1 MLLVQ
6 PAISAANQLQHDFV
20 FTRSFD
26 RCCPTI
32 LLLNSSPACRCLIS
46 YGGAAPSNSAVVI
59 STNGRK
65 FPFAREKHDLIKPP
79 LPQLLIIPN
88 EKKGKIKKV
97 RVPDNFNGRPS
108 KPNSYKA
115 KMTPYKELNE
125 KEIDREIK
133 NYGVNRDF

>member
-32 LLLNSSPACRCLIS
+32 LLLFSSPACRCLIS

-65 FPFAREKHDLIKPP
+65 FPFARDKHDLIKPP
-79 LPQLLIIPN
+79 LPQLFIIPN
-88 EKKGKIKKV
+88 EKK
-97 RVPDNFNGRPS
+97 
-108 KPNSYKA
+108 
-115 KMTPYKELNE
+115 E
-125 KEIDREIK
+125 KEKKFEYLTTSTPTLKAQLLQSKNDALQRIKRE
-133 NYGVNRDF
+133 RS